1 MKLLTSAE
9 FAAAAGIP
17 RGTLRR
23 WNVEK
28 KFAPAQSN
36 GKGKPAMYSESQI
49 AEAVRLHNP
58 PNKISADNGISLFET
73 VQPDAPQNPD
83 IDNLTIETLQD
94 MEATDTEKTTQSE
107 DTADTKDLQ
116 QLESE
121 IRFYLKQTAQN
132 IIEVGKR
139 LIQAKNLVEYGKW
152 QAWLEDNFQLSYQTA
167 AKFIQC
173 AEKFSNVVS
182 IRGLSTPTKMIA
194 LLSLTAEEAE
204 KFVEEKASEGKPVA
218 DMTTRELREEISQ
231 YKRKERSL
239 PPIAHCHNETTE
251 WYTPEKYI
259 AAARRVLGDI
269 DLDPASSPVANQTV
283 QAAKIYT
290 AENDGL
296 NREWRGRIFLNPPYS
311 KGQIESFAKKFC
323 EEFDAGNVMSAIVL
337 VDNATETQW
346 FSWLVNR
353 AAALCF
359 TVGRI
364 NFIREGEETRG
375 HHTRGQCF
383 LYYGSD
389 TEKFFGE
396 FSQIGWPATIKNPAE
411 RRSFLK

>member
-231 YKRKERSL
+231 YKRKENL
-239 PPIAHCHNETTE
+239 PPIAHCHNTTVE
-251 WYTPEKYI
+251 WYTPQI
-259 AAARRVLGDI
+259 FVDAVRRVLGDI
-269 DLDPASSPVANQTV
+269 DLDPASSETANETI

-290 AENDGL
+290 AEDSGL
-296 NREWRGRIFLNPPYS
+296 NREWRGRIFLNPPYTR
-311 KGQIESFAKKFC
+311 GLIEKFVDKFC
-323 EEFDAGNVMSAIVL
+323 AEFDGKNVTEAILLIDAATDTAYFRRL
-337 VDNATETQW
+337 VERCNGIC
-346 FSWLVNR
+346 FSR
-353 AAALCF
+353 
-359 TVGRI
+359 GRI
-364 NFIREGEETRG
+364 NFCRGDGLTTRG
-375 HHTRGQCF
+375 HHVRGQAF

-389 TEKFFGE
+389 MEKFFRE
-396 FSQIGWPATIKNPAE
+396 FAQFGWCCTTKITTKKNPA
-411 RRSFLK
+411 